1 VLQSAR
7 KSPSRLLL
15 RLELTIASVIT
26 AVSDSDIVGL
36 RVVSSRDSQT
46 YDHASINRIPDA
58 KSMRETGMRALFDL
72 VALCF
77 VFLATAVNGVKLP

>member
-1 VLQSAR
+1 MLLQ
-7 KSPSRLLL
+7 
-15 RLELTIASVIT
+15 LEPTIVSVVT

-36 RVVSSRDSQT
+36 RVVSSRISQT

-77 VFLATAVNGVKLP
+77 VFLATAATAVNGVKLP